1 MNPIRLH
8 SLRRLAPILL
18 SVLLLLAVSAYAQNT
33 PEPSPNAS
41 PSPSPTLFATVAS
54 NEFRFDSDQAELV
67 PEQPGV
73 VRLTVAFTTT
83 DLPSNFDLIS
93 FGLRTTADDVY
104 TVVSS
109 TLNGQPATPFTTN
122 DRRGYSWAIPESIGS
137 HVLVADLRMNQAVT
151 RSDMALSVQHIELR
165 SAVVLTPLSEST
177 ISQMVAA
184 YQQVITPTATTTP
197 TATATIPS
205 TATVTAP
212 SVLAPATTSTAT
224 APAPINTTTA
234 APIPTSTSVVIAPAT
249 PIPSDPGGGNAG
261 LVPLLLGGLFL
272 LAALAIGGLLLMRRR
287 RPRGAAGVSPAPG
300 RPPTTP
306 LPPAGAETLTG
317 VLMPVYLQLE
327 GDAPQSFAIYET
339 PFAIGRD
346 PASNLPIDETFP
358 GWQTVS
364 RQHALISRHE
374 RGYVIEDLGSQNGV
388 RVNGRLTPKNLLR
401 NGWQVS
407 VGGVT
412 FRFVDETETN

>member
-1 MNPIRLH
+1 
-8 SLRRLAPILL
+8 LL
-18 SVLLLLAVSAYAQNT
+18 SVLLLLAVPAYAQTT
-33 PEPSPNAS
+33 PAPLPSAS

-54 NEFRFDSDQAELV
+54 DVFRFDSDQAELV

-83 DLPSNFDLIS
+83 ALPSDFDLIS
-93 FGLRTTADDVY
+93 FGLRTTTDDVY

-109 TLNGQPATPFTTN
+109 TLNGQPATPSTTN
-122 DRRGYSWAIPESIGS
+122 DRRGYSWAIPDSIGS
-137 HVLVADLRMNQAVT
+137 HVLVADLLMNQTVT
-151 RSDMALSVQHIELR
+151 RSDVALSVQHMEIR
-165 SAVVLTPLSEST
+165 SPVVLTPLSEAT
-177 ISQMVAA
+177 VSQMAAA
-184 YQQVITPTATTTP
+184 YQQVVTPTTTPTP
-197 TATATIPS
+197 TATATA
-205 TATVTAP
+205 TATAP
-212 SVLAPATTSTAT
+212 SVLAPVETSTAT
-224 APAPINTTTA
+224 SPTPTSTATA
-234 APIPTSTSVVIAPAT
+234 APIPTLTPAAIVPAT
-249 PIPSDPGGGNAG
+249 PIPDDPGGGNAG

-272 LAALAIGGLLLMRRR
+272 LAALAIGGLLLRRR
-287 RPRGAAGVSPAPG
+287 RPRGAVGGSPAPG

-306 LPPAGAETLTG
+306 LPPAGAETVTG

>member
-1 MNPIRLH
+1 MNPIRLY

-18 SVLLLLAVSAYAQNT
+18 SILLLSVAPLYGQGPST
-33 PEPSPNAS
+33 PPPNAS
-41 PSPSPTLFATVAS
+41 PSPTPTLFATIAS
-54 NEFRFDSDQAELV
+54 DVFRFDSDQAELV

-83 DLPSNFDLIS
+83 DLPSNSDLAS
-93 FGLRTTADDVY
+93 FGLRTTTDDVY

-109 TLNGQPATPFTTN
+109 TLNGQPATPFTTG
-122 DRRGYSWAIPESIGS
+122 DRRGYSWAIPDSVSS
-137 HVLVADLRMNQAVT
+137 HVLVADLRMNQVVT
-151 RSDMALSVQHIELR
+151 RSEMELSVQHIEIR
-165 SAVVLTPLSEST
+165 SPVVLTPLSEST
-177 ISQMVAA
+177 ISQMAAA
-184 YQQVITPTATTTP
+184 YQQVITPTATATP
-197 TATATIPS
+197 TGTATTPS
-205 TATVTAP
+205 TATATAP

-224 APAPINTTTA
+224 APAATSTATA
-234 APIPTSTSVVIAPAT
+234 ALIPTSTPPAIAPVT
-249 PIPSDPGGGNAG
+249 PSPSDPGGGDAG

-287 RPRGAAGVSPAPG
+287 RPRGAVGVSPAPG
-300 RPPTTP
+300 RPAAAH
-306 LPPAGAETLTG
+306 LPPVGAETLTG

-327 GDAPQSFAIYET
+327 GDAPQRFAINET

-346 PASNLPIDETFP
+346 PASSLPIDESFP

-401 NGWQVS
+401 NGGQVS

>member
-1 MNPIRLH
+1 MNPIHLH
-8 SLRRLAPILL
+8 CLRRLAPILL
-18 SVLLLLAVSAYAQNT
+18 SVLLLLAVPAYAQDT
-33 PEPSPNAS
+33 PTPLPSPT
-41 PSPSPTLFATVAS
+41 PTLFATIAS
-54 NEFRFDSDQAELV
+54 DGFRFDSDQAELV

-83 DLPSNFDLIS
+83 DLPSNFDLVS

-109 TLNGQPATPFTTN
+109 TLNGQPATPLTTN
-122 DRRGYSWAIPESIGS
+122 DRRGYSWAIPDSIGS
-137 HVLVADLRMNQAVT
+137 HVLVADLLMNQAVT
-151 RSDMALSVQHIELR
+151 RSDMALSVQHMEIR
-165 SAVVLTPLSEST
+165 SPVVLATLSEAT
-177 ISQMVAA
+177 ISQMAAA

-197 TATATIPS
+197 TSTITPTATAT
-205 TATVTAP
+205 AA
-212 SVLAPATTSTAT
+212 SVLAPATTNTATSTAT
-224 APAPINTTTA
+224 AV
-234 APIPTSTSVVIAPAT
+234 PIPTSTQAAIVPAT
-249 PIPSDPGGGNAG
+249 PVPADPGSGNDR

-272 LAALAIGGLLLMRRR
+272 LAVLAIGGLLLMRRR
-287 RPRGAAGVSPAPG
+287 RPRGAVGASPAPG

-306 LPPAGAETLTG
+306 LPPAGAETVTG

-327 GDAPQSFAIYET
+327 GDAPQSFALYET

-407 VGGVT
+407 IGGVT
-412 FRFVDETETN
+412 FRFVDETGTN